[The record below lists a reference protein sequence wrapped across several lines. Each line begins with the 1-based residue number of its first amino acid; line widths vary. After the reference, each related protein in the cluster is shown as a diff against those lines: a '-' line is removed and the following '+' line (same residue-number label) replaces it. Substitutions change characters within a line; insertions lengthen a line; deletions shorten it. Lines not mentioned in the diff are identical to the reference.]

1 MRDIGGLY
9 LGCAQAH
16 FARYMTR
23 YTEDKFRAAGIHLV
37 YALEAHVSTA
47 VDDNLE
53 RIQDFCLIYIQCQ
66 LGNFNTWCR
75 DLRNDFNRIQSDD
88 GGGESPYGFKI
99 PDASRPKLLQYPGCL
114 L

>member
-9 LGCAQAH
+9 LSCAQAH

-37 YALEAHVSTA
+37 YALEAHVSTS

-66 LGNFNTWCR
+66 LGNFNNWCR
-75 DLRNDFNRIQSDD
+75 DLRNDYTKQKAEENES
-88 GGGESPYGFKI
+88 ESPYGFRTL
-99 PDASRPKLLQYPGCL
+99 DVSRPKLLQYPGCL